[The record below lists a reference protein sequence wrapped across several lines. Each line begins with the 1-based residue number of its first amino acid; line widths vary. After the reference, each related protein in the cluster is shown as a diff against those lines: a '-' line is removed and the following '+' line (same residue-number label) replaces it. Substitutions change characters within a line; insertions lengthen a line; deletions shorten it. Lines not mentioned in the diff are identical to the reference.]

1 MKLFKSRKTYYLYNP
16 NTLSY
21 ERVYPSAKDR
31 FFGVL
36 RHLSIGIV
44 IGVGIFFIFS
54 RTFDSPVE
62 SLLKKENKLLQTQY
76 KVLSLRLNN
85 ALEVLD
91 DIQQRDE
98 NLYRAIFQAESIPES
113 VRKSG
118 FGGTNRYEHLMNL
131 SNPELVV
138 STTRKMDM
146 LSKQLYVQ
154 SNSLEE
160 LITLGKNQEER
171 SKCIPAIQPIANN
184 DLKRTASGY
193 GAYRP
198 DLPYSPLPLR
208 HGLFRQSGHG
218 SLCNRRRS
226 RYLCRLE
233 TGIRK
238 LPDDQSRA
246 RIPNALRPPEQV
258 PGACRTESKA
268 RRSNR
273 RSGKYREIHRPA
285 PSLRGDRP
293 RQIRQ
298 PVQVLLHGPDSGRIR
313 PYDTDC
319 RKSRPGNGLNI
330 V

>member
-76 KVLSLRLNN
+76 EVLSLRLNN

-118 FGGTNRYEHLMNL
+118 FGGTNRYEHLMSL

-138 STTRKMDM
+138 STTQKMDM
-146 LSKQLYVQ
+146 LSKQLYIQ

-171 SKCIPAIQPIANN
+171 SNVFP
-184 DLKRTASGY
+184 
-193 GAYRP
+193 
-198 DLPYSPLPLR
+198 PYSRLP
-208 HGLFRQSGHG
+208 
-218 SLCNRRRS
+218 
-226 RYLCRLE
+226 
-233 TGIRK
+233 IR
-238 LPDDQSRA
+238 
-246 RIPNALRPPEQV
+246 
-258 PGACRTESKA
+258 T
-268 RRSNR
+268 
-273 RSGKYREIHRPA
+273 
-285 PSLRGDRP
+285 
-293 RQIRQ
+293 
-298 PVQVLLHGPDSGRIR
+298 
-313 PYDTDC
+313 
-319 RKSRPGNGLNI
+319 
-330 V
+330 